1 VIGKDFVKSIL
12 FLALCFLHQSLL
24 AQEDECAFY
33 IEKIKKAKYKTIR
46 ISHYPLDF
54 VVSEN
59 LAMSLGFSDRGTDGL
74 YLMLK
79 FLDKKGYQVELG
91 NILTLEF
98 ADGSQSAFISRSKR
112 LSTSTATFTL
122 WQATSQEITSTKYDT
137 SSYEKLCQE
146 NISALSLWADYEIRR
161 IQIPETQSEI
171 IRKILQCLVKKNSS
185 N

>member
-1 VIGKDFVKSIL
+1 MIARIFVKSIL
-12 FLALCFLHQSLL
+12 LLTLCFISQFLL
-24 AQEDECAFY
+24 AQEDDCAFY

-46 ISHYPLDF
+46 TSHYPLDF

-59 LAMSLGFSDRGTDGL
+59 LTMSLEFSDSGTDGL
-74 YLMLK
+74 YLIVK
-79 FLDKKGYQVELG
+79 FMDKKGYQVELG

-122 WQATSQEITSTKYDT
+122 WQATSKEISSTKYDP
-137 SSYEKLCQE
+137 SRFEKLCQE
-146 NISALSLWADYEIRR
+146 NISALSLWADYEVRR
-161 IQIPETQSEI
+161 IQIPQTQSEI
-171 IRKILQCLVKKNSS
+171 IQKIIQCLVKKSSS